1 MKEGVSKKMFYRYVS
16 QCLRSSPTRKLRN
29 TFIHR
34 KRKKNALSRK
44 LEREKKAE
52 RQFLVFLCELTDK
65 IRIPSPAVRPEVN
78 MRRMD

>member
-1 MKEGVSKKMFYRYVS
+1 MFTIFAHQKTQKYIYS
-16 QCLRSSPTRKLRN
+16 QKTQ
-29 TFIHR
+29 
-34 KRKKNALSRK
+34 KNALSRK

-78 MRRMD
+78 MRRMDWVEGTGVCMADKR